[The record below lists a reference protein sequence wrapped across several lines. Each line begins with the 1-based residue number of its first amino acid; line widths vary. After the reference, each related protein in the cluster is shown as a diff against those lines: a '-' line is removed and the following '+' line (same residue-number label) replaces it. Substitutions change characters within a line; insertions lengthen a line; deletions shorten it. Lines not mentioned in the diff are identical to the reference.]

1 MSKLG
6 LLSAAFVALG
16 AASVPANA
24 QEVSTSLPDFDGP
37 TITTGFPIDLG
48 TIGTFNYTPLT
59 GSSITAAYLEGTF
72 GTDVL
77 PDAGTAPF
85 DAVIDGTDVTVCQIG
100 GACFNGGTSKVPFS
114 IALPSSLFASL
125 MDGSASLGIIQ
136 NDHFNVRFG
145 TPTLRI
151 DYTAAVPEPATWAM
165 MLLGFGATGV
175 ALRRRRSD
183 RRSAQIA

>member
-6 LLSAAFVALG
+6 LFAAAFIALG

-59 GSSITAAYLEGTF
+59 GSTITAAYLEGTF

-85 DAVIDGTDVTVCQIG
+85 DAIIDGTDVTVCPVSGSCID
-100 GACFNGGTSKVPFS
+100 GGTSKVPFS

-125 MDGSASLGIIQ
+125 VDGSATLGIIQ
-136 NDHFNVRFG
+136 TDSYNVRFG

-151 DYTAAVPEPATWAM
+151 DYAAAVPEPATWAM

-183 RRSAQIA
+183 RRRAQIA